1 LRDQGIQEAR
11 PANQLAPVAILIV
24 GIALVIVGQFFLD
37 ALSDTSVTWHWIQH
51 GVMFAGGLAVGVSVT
66 RLYIAGRGLA

>member
-1 LRDQGIQEAR
+1 M
-11 PANQLAPVAILIV
+11 AILIV

-37 ALSDTSVTWHWIQH
+37 VLSDTSDTWHWIQH
-51 GVMFAGGLAVGVSVT
+51 GVMFAGGLAVGVAVT